1 MALFNLFKRTK
12 KLPTAPKGRD
22 QGVPQKRVERKI
34 EGKKSGPVSKRVV
47 LRESKTA
54 WRVLSNPHVTE
65 KATDL
70 TRFNQYSFKV
80 LNNPSKMEIK
90 KSVEEVY
97 NVHVDK
103 VRKISIKG
111 KKTRRGRHMGWRS
124 GYKKAIVTLRKG
136 EKIEVLP
143 H

>member
-1 MALFNLFKRTK
+1 MPLLDFFKKTK
-12 KLPTAPKGRD
+12 KAPKAPKRSE
-22 QGVPQKRVERKI
+22 QKVERKTE
-34 EGKKSGPVSKRVV
+34 EGKKGPAKKQVV
-47 LRESKTA
+47 FRESKTA
-54 WRVLSNPHVTE
+54 WRILGEPHVTE

-70 TRFNQYSFKV
+70 ARLNQYSFKV
-80 LNNPSKMEIK
+80 LYNPSKMEIK
-90 KSVEEVY
+90 KSVEEIY

-103 VRKISIKG
+103 VRKISING
-111 KKTRRGRHMGWRS
+111 KRTRRGRHIGWKS

>member
-12 KLPTAPKGRD
+12 KTPEAPKRAD
-22 QGVPQKRVERKI
+22 RGVPQKRVERKT
-34 EGKKSGPVSKRVV
+34 EEKKSGPLNKRVV

-54 WRVLSNPHVTE
+54 WRVLKEPHVTE

-80 LNNPSKMEIK
+80 LNNPSKMEIR